1 MGRFWQTAPAS
12 RWRAFFVLALVVTAL
27 AGTTRAAQPPSTT
40 LPPLAQTGKPDAAG
54 AKVLL
59 ERFRATGPT
68 GDYYLEFEL
77 HALPRRG
84 DERTYRGRLWSSRND
99 QGVITRVELKD
110 AADHSHR
117 WLLQNGAT
125 AAVWSLS
132 DSGQAAP
139 QSDAAL
145 LTPLIPGVELSA
157 FDLLNPYLYWP
168 DFELTRI
175 DRIRGRPAHTF
186 VFRAPAAFMKAHPEV
201 GFVRAYLDTQF
212 NALMQAERLD
222 TNGRVLTTFSLGELK
237 KIGEQWMIKSIDLR
251 NETSRDKTRFLVTA
265 VALGLDLPPAVFAPA
280 RLSDEINPPRTDQI
294 VRIAP

>member
-1 MGRFWQTAPAS
+1 MVQRLKHAPAL
-12 RWRAFFVLALVVTAL
+12 WRAFFVLFTAVML
-27 AGTTRAAQPPSTT
+27 IAPGLRAAPPAA

-59 ERFRATGPT
+59 ERFRATGPS

-84 DERTYRGRLWSSRND
+84 DEKVYRGQLWGSRNER
-99 QGVITRVELKD
+99 GAISRVEVKD
-110 AADHSHR
+110 SSGQSHR
-117 WLLQNGAT
+117 WLLQNGEA
-125 AAVWSLS
+125 AAVWVRVAA
-132 DSGQAAP
+132 GQAGP
-139 QSDAAL
+139 LPDNAL
-145 LTPLIPGVELSA
+145 LAPLIPGVELSA
-157 FDLLNPYLYWP
+157 FDLLMPYLYWP

-186 VFRAPAAFMKAHPEV
+186 IFRAPAAFMKTHPEV
-201 GFVRAYLDTQF
+201 AFVRAYLDTQF

-222 TNGRVLTTFSLGELK
+222 ANGQVLTTFSLGELK

-251 NETSRDKTRFLVTA
+251 NDVSRDKTRFLVTA
-265 VALGLDLPPAVFAPA
+265 VALGLDFNAGFFEPA
-280 RLSDEINPPRTDQI
+280 RLASDAPVPRIDQI

>member
-1 MGRFWQTAPAS
+1 MGQLLNIAPAS
-12 RWRAFFVLALVVTAL
+12 RWRAFFVLLFAMAVCTA
-27 AGTTRAAQPPSTT
+27 GSRAAQSGPSA

-54 AKVLL
+54 ARALL
-59 ERFRATGPT
+59 ERFRATGPA

-84 DERTYRGRLWSSRND
+84 EEKVYRGKLWGARNE
-99 QGVITRVELKD
+99 QGAITRVEVRD
-110 AADHSHR
+110 SAGQIHR

-125 AAVWSLS
+125 AAAWSR
-132 DSGQAAP
+132 AAAGP
-139 QSDAAL
+139 PGPLADGAL
-145 LTPLIPGVELSA
+145 LAPLIPGVELSA
-157 FDLLNPYLYWP
+157 FDLLMPYLYWP

-186 VFRAPAAFMKAHPEV
+186 VFRAPVAFTKAHPQV
-201 GFVRAYLDTQF
+201 AFVRAYLDTQF

-222 TNGRVLTTFSLGELK
+222 ANGQVLTTFSLGELK

-265 VALGLDLPPAVFAPA
+265 VALGLDLATTLFEPA
-280 RLSDEINPPRTDQI
+280 RLNEDVAPPRTDQL
-294 VRIAP
+294 VRLAP